1 MYRKIEVSHRTI
13 IFTILFLLSLWL
25 LYVIRDIILTL
36 FVSLLLMAILDPL
49 ITRLGKLKIPRG
61 LSIILCYIIIIGL
74 FSVAVAAVVPPLV
87 DQTTSFVANLPAYLD
102 RLGINRVLSDQIT
115 NQFLAQ
121 VGSLPGQIVTVGV
134 SIFSNI
140 FSVISVLMFTFYLLI
155 ARDKLDDQLVF
166 LFGAEKRETIAKFID
181 NLGNRLGGWARGELA
196 LMAIIAL
203 ADFLGLMLLG
213 IPFALPLAILAGLLE
228 IVPYFGPIISAIPAV
243 VIGLSISPI
252 MGLATVALGILIQQA
267 ENYFVVP
274 KVMEKSVGVP
284 PIATLIALTVG
295 FRLFGVVG
303 ALISIPVVLTA
314 QIAYKHFALEA
325 SKPGSVSRQ

>member
-1 MYRKIEVSHRTI
+1 MYRKIEISHKTI
-13 IFTILFLLSLWL
+13 IFTVLFLLSLWL
-25 LYVIRDIILTL
+25 VYVIRDIILTL

-49 ITRLGKLKIPRG
+49 INRLGKLKIPRG

-74 FSVAVAAVVPPLV
+74 FSVAVAAVVPPLI

-115 NQFLAQ
+115 NQFLTQ
-121 VGSLPGQIVTVGV
+121 VGSLPGQIVAVGV

-140 FSVISVLMFTFYLLI
+140 FSVISVLMFTFYFLI

-166 LFGAEKRETIAKFID
+166 LFGAEKRETIAKFI
-181 NLGNRLGGWARGELA
+181 NSLGSRLGGWARGELA

-213 IPFALPLAILAGLLE
+213 IPFALPLAILAGFLE
-228 IVPYFGPIISAIPAV
+228 IVPYFGPIVSSIPAV
-243 VIGLSISPI
+243 IIGLSISPI
-252 MGLATVALGILIQQA
+252 MGLATVALAILIQQA

-303 ALISIPVVLTA
+303 ALISVPIVLTA
-314 QIAYKHFALEA
+314 QIAYKYFA
-325 SKPGSVSRQ
+325 SVNKIG

>member
-1 MYRKIEVSHRTI
+1 
-13 IFTILFLLSLWL
+13 
-25 LYVIRDIILTL
+25 
-36 FVSLLLMAILDPL
+36 
-49 ITRLGKLKIPRG
+49 
-61 LSIILCYIIIIGL
+61 
-74 FSVAVAAVVPPLV
+74 
-87 DQTTSFVANLPAYLD
+87 
-102 RLGINRVLSDQIT
+102 
-115 NQFLAQ
+115 
-121 VGSLPGQIVTVGV
+121 
-134 SIFSNI
+134 
-140 FSVISVLMFTFYLLI
+140 MFTFYLLI

>member
-1 MYRKIEVSHRTI
+1 
-13 IFTILFLLSLWL
+13 
-25 LYVIRDIILTL
+25 
-36 FVSLLLMAILDPL
+36 MAILDPL